1 MQEELRKIAKTL
13 RDKAADRDKQIM
25 IKCAEIIR
33 GVVGL
38 TLLKRKL
45 GVK

>member
-1 MQEELRKIAKTL
+1 MQNELRKIAKIL
-13 RDKAADRDKQIM
+13 REKADEHDKRIM

-33 GVVGL
+33 GTVGL

-45 GVK
+45 GSK